1 MDTQQP
7 YATRHSHIGFAAVLP
22 CCFSFLRSNCAAHV
36 PKSVLFAGLDC
47 DCTQVPEV
55 TVSILPAASMS
66 QQRVVLQ
73 VTAVRP
79 HVTAVQGS
87 TFSWLGYPCDTT
99 PSSRDFLPGLTA
111 QQEQQQQQEGDEGGT
126 EEDGGPT
133 AAAAADGEGDEGSA
147 ESEGS
152 GVTIGSGQ
160 SRQQGGGPPIG
171 RESSTSSSSS
181 SSSSSSAISG
191 WKQQVRLGG
200 VLHCICTP
208 TIHSVQGAW
217 DH

>member
-1 MDTQQP
+1 
-7 YATRHSHIGFAAVLP
+7 
-22 CCFSFLRSNCAAHV
+22 
-36 PKSVLFAGLDC
+36 
-47 DCTQVPEV
+47 
-55 TVSILPAASMS
+55 VSILPAASMS

-73 VTAVRP
+73 VTALLP

-111 QQEQQQQQEGDEGGT
+111 QQQQQQQEGDEGST
-126 EEDGGPT
+126 EEDGGP
-133 AAAAADGEGDEGSA
+133 AAAASAEDVEEDEGS
-147 ESEGS
+147 EGSEGS

-160 SRQQGGGPPIG
+160 SRQQGAGPPLR

-181 SSSSSSAISG
+181 STISG

-200 VLHCICTP
+200 VLHWVAEPC
-208 TIHSVQGAW
+208 
-217 DH
+217 